1 MFPNVKTIMMLKNY
15 RSTPQILA
23 ACNSLIGKNRHRI
36 EKQLTPTLPDG
47 ETVVYHSA
55 PSTESEAEWII
66 SKIKELN
73 KSGAALRDIAILY
86 RAHYVTRPVEEA
98 LLKEKLPYRI
108 YSGVPFFGRAEIKD
122 ALCYLRMVASQDDL
136 SFRRIVNTPKRNIGR
151 RRMAFLE
158 QYAAEHG
165 ITLYNSLKQRARQR
179 NL

>member
-1 MFPNVKTIMMLKNY
+1 M
-15 RSTPQILA
+15 
-23 ACNSLIGKNRHRI
+23 
-36 EKQLTPTLPDG
+36 
-47 ETVVYHSA
+47 YHSA

-86 RAHYVTRPVEEA
+86 RAHYVTRPVEGA

-165 ITLYNSLKQRARQR
+165 ITLYNSLPRAVRNGWTILQSLSSRSANTKTPAARRQLPCTILHTSR
-179 NL
+179 FSPTAMQTTIRTRSD

>member
-1 MFPNVKTIMMLKNY
+1 MIDEFQDIDSLQYKLMEALCGYHKNLFIVGDPDQTIYTWRGADVKYLLDFDKQFPNVKTIMMLKNY

-108 YSGVPFFGRAEIKD
+108 YSGVPFFGK
-122 ALCYLRMVASQDDL
+122 
-136 SFRRIVNTPKRNIGR
+136 IGR
-151 RRMAFLE
+151 ASCRERV
-158 QYAAEHG
+158 
-165 ITLYNSLKQRARQR
+165 
-179 NL
+179 